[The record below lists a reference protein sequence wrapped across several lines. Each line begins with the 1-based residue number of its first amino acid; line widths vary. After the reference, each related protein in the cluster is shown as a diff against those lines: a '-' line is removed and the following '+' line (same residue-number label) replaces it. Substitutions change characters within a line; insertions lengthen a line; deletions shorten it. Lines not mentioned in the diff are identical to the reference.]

1 MINRD
6 GYLQRLISLKHNGRL
21 KIITGIRRCGKSYL
35 LNEIY
40 RKHLKQQNVKD
51 NHIIYI
57 AFDDDKNNNLLNPI
71 ELSKYL
77 KKKIKD
83 NDIYYFLLDE
93 VQRVYTIINPIFTN
107 NEIILCKDPNDERA
121 YGFQN
126 VVNSLRTIK
135 NADVYITGSNSKFL
149 SKDIMT
155 EFRDR
160 GDEIYVQPLS
170 FKEIVDSTKPRNIEQ
185 SFNEYMMYGG
195 MPLVLSYSNDDDKK
209 KYLNNLFDMT
219 YHRDVEERNNISKV
233 NELETLIKIMANN
246 IGSLT
251 NPTVIENTYN
261 SILHSN
267 LSKDTISK
275 FLGYLEDA
283 FIIKKVNRYDIKGR
297 KQIGATYKYYFT
309 DLGLRNSRLDFLH
322 RDDGY
327 VMENVIYNELIRRG
341 YSIQIGVI
349 DIYENDSNG
358 KTTRKTLETDFIASI
373 GDKYYYVQSAYEISD
388 EKKLEQERKSLI
400 HIDNSFKKI
409 IITKDSG
416 PVRRDEDGII
426 YLDIKTFLLDENS
439 LDL

>member
-77 KKKIKD
+77 KKKTKD

-126 VVNSLRTIK
+126 VVNSLRMIK
-135 NADVYITGSNSKFL
+135 NADVYITGSSSKFL

-160 GDEIYVQPLS
+160 GDEIYVQTLS
-170 FKEIVDSTKPRNIEQ
+170 FKEIVDSTKPTNIEQ

>member
-126 VVNSLRTIK
+126 VVNSLRMIK

-195 MPLVLSYSNDDDKK
+195 MPFVLSYSNDDDKK

>member
-126 VVNSLRTIK
+126 VVNSLRMIK

>member
-126 VVNSLRTIK
+126 VVNSLRMIK

-160 GDEIYVQPLS
+160 GDEIYVQPFS

>member
-77 KKKIKD
+77 KKKTKD

-126 VVNSLRTIK
+126 VVNSLRMIK

-160 GDEIYVQPLS
+160 GDEIYVQTLS
-170 FKEIVDSTKPRNIEQ
+170 FKEIVDSTKPTNIEQ

>member
-160 GDEIYVQPLS
+160 GDEIYVQPFS